1 MVVKLKVNN
10 SNENLKKKKN
20 WGKFGKIK
28 LFYPAVI

>member
-10 SNENLKKKKN
+10 SNENLKKN